1 MDSAPLKCTS
11 IKTQINAYFCI
22 MNLIYLD
29 NAATTSMDPEV
40 IQVMQSSMKHNF
52 GNPSSTHQFGRKA
65 KSALETARKNIAHHF
80 NVTASEIVFTSGGTE
95 ADNLIL
101 HNAVTHLGVQRI
113 ISTKIEH
120 HAVSHT
126 IAHLHEKYGTI
137 VENVDI
143 DEFGTVDLEHLE
155 ALLSNSTQKTLV
167 SLMLINNEIGNILP
181 ADAVCALC
189 KKYNALFHSDTVQVV
204 GHYPLDLQKTPIDFI
219 VASAHKFHGPKGVGF
234 AFFRKGFGIMPMFY
248 GGDQERGARSSTENV
263 HAILGMETALDIA
276 IGGMEHDKIKIQ
288 KIKNYFIQELKKLN
302 SKIAF
307 NGLSADV
314 NNGTYTILNVRFPSD
329 NDMLLFSLDLAGIAV
344 SGGSACQSG
353 SNSGSHVLQEILK
366 DTASNNTS
374 IRFSFSKL
382 TTYQDIDTTLLKLQ
396 ALL

>member
-11 IKTQINAYFCI
+11 IKTQINTYFCI

-234 AFFRKGFGIMPMFY
+234 AFFRKGFGIMPMFH

>member
-1 MDSAPLKCTS
+1 
-11 IKTQINAYFCI
+11 

-126 IAHLHEKYGTI
+126 IEHLHEKYGTI

-155 ALLSNSTQKTLV
+155 ALLSNSNQKTLV

>member
-234 AFFRKGFGIMPMFY
+234 AFFRKGFGIMPMFH

>member
-1 MDSAPLKCTS
+1 
-11 IKTQINAYFCI
+11 

-29 NAATTSMDPEV
+29 NAATTSIDPDV
-40 IQVMQSSMKHNF
+40 IKVMQTSMEHNF

-65 KSALETARKNIAHHF
+65 KAAVETARKNIAHHF
-80 NVTASEIVFTSGGTE
+80 KVTASEIVFTAGGTE

-101 HNAVTHLGVQRI
+101 HNAVAHLGVQRI

-126 IAHLHEKYGTI
+126 IAHLKNKYGI
-137 VENVDI
+137 AVDHVNVD
-143 DEFGTVDLEHLE
+143 ELGTVDLVHLE
-155 ALLSNSTQKTLV
+155 TLLSNTSQKTLV

-181 ADAVCALC
+181 ADPVCILC

-204 GHYPLDLQKTPIDFI
+204 GHYPLDLQKTPIDFM

-234 AFFRKGFGIMPMFY
+234 AFFRKGFGIMPMFH

-276 IGGMEHDKIKIQ
+276 VRGMENYKIKLL
-288 KIKNYFIQELKKLN
+288 KLKDYFIVELLKLHPN
-302 SKIAF
+302 IEF

-314 NNGTYTILNVRFPSD
+314 DKGTYTILSVRFPFD

-366 DTASNNTS
+366 DTNSNKTS
-374 IRFSFSKL
+374 IRFSFSKH
-382 TTYQDIDTTLLKLQ
+382 TTQQDIDTTLLKLKG
-396 ALL
+396 LL

>member
-11 IKTQINAYFCI
+11 IKTQINTYFCI

-137 VENVDI
+137 FENVDI

-234 AFFRKGFGIMPMFY
+234 AFFRKGFGIMPMFH